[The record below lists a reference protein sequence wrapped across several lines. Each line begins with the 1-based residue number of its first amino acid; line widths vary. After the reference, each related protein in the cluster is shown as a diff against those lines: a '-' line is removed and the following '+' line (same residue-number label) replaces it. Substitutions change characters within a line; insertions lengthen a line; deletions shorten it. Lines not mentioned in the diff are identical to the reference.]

1 MKVEE
6 REEWLKMEI
15 TRLENEVEDYK
26 DLLRSI
32 KSDLGSVMD
41 GLIRVLPH
49 LRSDDIKEVTIVL
62 MRIRD
67 IIRDIEK
74 YA

>member
-32 KSDLGSVMD
+32 KSELGSVMD
-41 GLIRVLPH
+41 SLIEVLPC
-49 LRSDDIKEVTIVL
+49 LKPDNIKEICIVL
-62 MRIRD
+62 KRISD
-67 IIRDIEK
+67 IIKDIEK